1 VYEKNLSG
9 VHDLNA
15 DDDGFE
21 NTKTIKLTN
30 ITITD
35 ATQDSLKIEILDN
48 DFLLELDNFNISR
61 TSEIR
66 LED

>member
-1 VYEKNLSG
+1 M
-9 VHDLNA
+9 NA

-21 NTKTIKLTN
+21 NAKTIQLTN

-48 DFLLELDNFNISR
+48 DFLLELDNFNVSR